1 MTLVYITIALIIILL
16 ICLLVGIIT
25 KNKVLQHIGIGIFI
39 FVIVFWIGFFIW
51 AMFEADQE
59 YERQFGDETSNIN
72 NDDVLIE
79 DITPK
84 FLDNKVYYKIGKI
97 EEIKDNKIYF
107 TDNDKNKYIL
117 VNSEQIN
124 YINGRTAEKYTF
136 DNLKEG
142 YYINLSNN
150 KNCYVFRNIA
160 GDELKKELLISLSLP
175 DTVDMLRTSVD
186 GIRSV
191 KQLGSNEALVTFEIS
206 DIIRNEDFSDY
217 DNAEIDV
224 TLKVTNNTKY
234 NTNFNGNTTY
244 DANTI
249 EDSKSLML
257 YIRLDANTLNDEYPC
272 ISMFDSYSN

>member
-1 MTLVYITIALIIILL
+1 MTLSYITIALIIILL
-16 ICLLVGIIT
+16 ICLLAGIIA
-25 KNKVLQHIGIGIFI
+25 KNKILQYIGIGIFI
-39 FVIVFWIGFFIW
+39 LVIVFWIGFFIW
-51 AMFEADQE
+51 AMIEIDQE
-59 YERQFGDETSNIN
+59 YERQFGDGTSNAEN
-72 NDDVLIE
+72 EDELAE
-79 DITPK
+79 DITTK
-84 FLDNKVYYKIGKI
+84 FLDNKVYYKVGKI
-97 EEIKDNKIYF
+97 EEIRDNKIYF
-107 TDNDKNKYIL
+107 SDNDKNKYIL
-117 VNSEQIN
+117 ENSEQIN

-150 KNCYVFRNIA
+150 KNCYVFRNII

-186 GIRSV
+186 DVKSV
-191 KQLGSNEALVTFEIS
+191 KQLGNNEALVTFEIS
-206 DIIRNEDFSDY
+206 DIIRNEEFSDY

-224 TLKVTNNTKY
+224 TLKVDNNTKY

-244 DANTI
+244 NANTI

-272 ISMFDSYSN
+272 VSIFDSYSN

>member
-1 MTLVYITIALIIILL
+1 MV
-16 ICLLVGIIT
+16 
-25 KNKVLQHIGIGIFI
+25 
-39 FVIVFWIGFFIW
+39 
-51 AMFEADQE
+51 ESDQE
-59 YERQFGDETSNIN
+59 YERQFGENSSNIKN
-72 NDDVLIE
+72 E
-79 DITPK
+79 DELVENITTK
-84 FLDNKVYYKIGKI
+84 FLDNKVYYKVGKI

-107 TDNDKNKYIL
+107 SDNDKNKYML
-117 VNSEQIN
+117 ENSEQIN

-136 DNLKEG
+136 NNLKEG

-150 KNCYVFRNIA
+150 KNCYVFRNIT
-160 GDELKKELLISLSLP
+160 GDELKKELLISLCLP

-186 GIRSV
+186 SIKSV
-191 KQLGSNEALVTFEIS
+191 KQLGNNEALVTFEIS

-217 DNAEIDV
+217 DNGEINV
-224 TLKVTNNTKY
+224 TLKVDNNTKY

-257 YIRLDANTLNDEYPC
+257 YIRLDSSTLKDEYPC

>member
-1 MTLVYITIALIIILL
+1 MILIYTTIALIIILL
-16 ICLLVGIIT
+16 ICLLAGIIA
-25 KNKVLQHIGIGIFI
+25 KNKILQYIGIGIFI
-39 FVIVFWIGFFIW
+39 LVIVFWIGFFIW
-51 AMFEADQE
+51 AMIEIDQE
-59 YERQFGDETSNIN
+59 YERQFGDGTSNAEN
-72 NDDVLIE
+72 EDELAE
-79 DITPK
+79 DITTK
-84 FLDNKVYYKIGKI
+84 FLDNKVYYKVGKI
-97 EEIKDNKIYF
+97 EKIRDNKIYF
-107 TDNDKNKYIL
+107 SDNDKNKYIL
-117 VNSEQIN
+117 ENSEQIN

-150 KNCYVFRNIA
+150 KNCYVFRNIT

-186 GIRSV
+186 DVKSV
-191 KQLGSNEALVTFEIS
+191 KQLGNNEALVTFEIS

-217 DNAEIDV
+217 DNGEINV
-224 TLKVTNNTKY
+224 TLKVDNNTKY

-257 YIRLDANTLNDEYPC
+257 YIRLDSSTLKDEYPC
-272 ISMFDSYSN
+272 VSMFDSYSN

>member
-1 MTLVYITIALIIILL
+1 MTLIYITIALIIILL
-16 ICLLVGIIT
+16 ICLLAGIIAQ
-25 KNKVLQHIGIGIFI
+25 NKILQNIGIGIFI

-51 AMFEADQE
+51 AVVESDQE
-59 YERQFGDETSNIN
+59 YERQFGEDSSNIKN
-72 NDDVLIE
+72 E
-79 DITPK
+79 DELVENITTK
-84 FLDNKVYYKIGKI
+84 FLDNKVYYKVGKI

-107 TDNDKNKYIL
+107 SDNDKNKYML
-117 VNSEQIN
+117 ENSEQIN

-136 DNLKEG
+136 NNLKEG

-150 KNCYVFRNIA
+150 KNCYVFRNIT

-186 GIRSV
+186 SIKSV
-191 KQLGSNEALVTFEIS
+191 KQLGNNEALVTFEIS

-217 DNAEIDV
+217 DNGEINV
-224 TLKVTNNTKY
+224 TLKVDNNTKY

-257 YIRLDANTLNDEYPC
+257 YIRLDSSTLKDEYPC
-272 ISMFDSYSN
+272 VSMFDSYSN

>member
-1 MTLVYITIALIIILL
+1 MTLTYITIALIIILL
-16 ICLLVGIIT
+16 ICLLAGIIA
-25 KNKVLQHIGIGIFI
+25 KNKILQYIGIGIFI
-39 FVIVFWIGFFIW
+39 LVIVFWIGFFIW
-51 AMFEADQE
+51 AMIEIDQE
-59 YERQFGDETSNIN
+59 YERQFGDGTSNAEN
-72 NDDVLIE
+72 EDELAE
-79 DITPK
+79 DITTK
-84 FLDNKVYYKIGKI
+84 FLDNKVYYKVGKI
-97 EEIKDNKIYF
+97 EEIRDNKIYF
-107 TDNDKNKYIL
+107 SDNDKNKYIL
-117 VNSEQIN
+117 ENSEQIN

-150 KNCYVFRNIA
+150 KNCYVFRNII

-186 GIRSV
+186 DVKSV
-191 KQLGSNEALVTFEIS
+191 KQLGNNEALVTFEIS
-206 DIIRNEDFSDY
+206 DIIRNEEFSDY

-224 TLKVTNNTKY
+224 TLKVDNNTKY

-244 DANTI
+244 NANTI

-272 ISMFDSYSN
+272 VSIFDSYSN